1 MEMKQKEQILC
12 TILDAGEQLLVSGA
26 EVARV
31 EDTICRMASAYGFV
45 RVDVL
50 TITASMIV
58 TAQAEDG
65 AVLTQ
70 TRRIRWRDTDMRRVE
85 AVNALSRRVCS
96 EVLPLEV
103 LRTEVAAI
111 RGMPSLSPLQM
122 LLSYLII
129 SGSFAMFFGGS
140 LRDGLAAM
148 VCSVVLY
155 EVGRIGNRVELQP
168 IVLTVL
174 SAAIMCA
181 SAVLTVKIGLGQALD
196 KIVIGNIMLMITGVA
211 LVNSLRDMIVGD
223 TISGLLGAAEAIL
236 RAIAIAAG
244 CALVLMQ
251 LGGTV

>member
-1 MEMKQKEQILC
+1 MEQKEQILC

-31 EDTICRMASAYGFV
+31 EDTICRMAKAYGFV

-70 TRRIRWRDTDMRRVE
+70 TRRIRWRETDMRRVE

-96 EVLPLEV
+96 TALPLEE
-103 LRTEVAAI
+103 LRAEVTAI
-111 RGMPSLSPLQM
+111 RDMKEVSPWHIPM
-122 LLSYLII
+122 AYII
-129 SGSFAMFFGGS
+129 VSGAFAVFFGGS

-148 VCSVVLY
+148 LCSIALY
-155 EVGRIGNRVELQP
+155 AIGRIGNRIALQP
-168 IVLTVL
+168 LVLTVL
-174 SAAIMCA
+174 SAAVMCA
-181 SAVLTVKIGLGQALD
+181 SAVITVKVGLGQALD
-196 KIVIGNIMLMITGVA
+196 KIVIGNIMLLIPGVA

-251 LGGTV
+251 LGGAV